1 MSSFLEPLALGLK
14 FVKVQSPE
22 DVGKFLLII
31 LLNSNHL
38 VIYIFLVG
46 RRSSGVMGEGIRRKS
61 LGDRERSTLDI
72 PSLPSGEKTV
82 APHSSTLAWKI
93 PWTEEPG
100 RLQSMGLLRVG
111 HD

>member
-31 LLNSNHL
+31 LLNSSHL

-46 RRSSGVMGEGIRRKS
+46 RRSSGVMGEGIRKKS
-61 LGDRERSTLDI
+61 FGDRERATVLT
-72 PSLPSGEKTV
+72 PSPSGSLKTLGIV
-82 APHSSTLAWKI
+82 T
-93 PWTEEPG
+93 
-100 RLQSMGLLRVG
+100 RRVDTG
-111 HD
+111 TS